1 MLLTFIINSLNS
13 AILLI
18 AIQNN
23 KKRNTCLSPHGGGV
37 CTHPSHPVIRGV
49 SIRISTETL
58 ALGKS
63 HKHLKEWL

>member
-23 KKRNTCLSPHGGGV
+23 KK
-37 CTHPSHPVIRGV
+37 
-49 SIRISTETL
+49 
-58 ALGKS
+58 K
-63 HKHLKEWL
+63 KHLFESPRRWRMHTPKPPCN